1 MNCIITLK
9 INDYFPKLETIPF
22 QNFVCLFSYGDFKG
36 KIALSQYNNDICI
49 HEINKINSD
58 IKYIIHI
65 LESDSGSLIG
75 MCELLIPLI
84 KFRQINPPC
93 TLIQEQKLKVIIDTN
108 TRRKLFKT
116 LINSSDIYIVLH
128 AEIFVPS
135 MKNIEYN
142 DANKIEVTRTN
153 KNINRK
159 NRNNKVD
166 SPRTNKKKKIVKEI
180 ISNKE
185 MIKNDLNISYNK
197 NNRTINYENKNNS
210 LSNKS
215 QLMNAIK
222 NSFKKIDEINLS
234 SKSIKRSKINQKRS
248 PKKRVTILEL
258 MEQKMQPLLLNINED
273 MKIDKEKN
281 MNKNSNKK
289 INIKLNK
296 TSKKLSSPFQKNDSK
311 RDISTLEKHSST
323 NHITS
328 KNSNEF
334 TSSNNKIKRRSSKGL
349 SNRINQPMDEINMNY
364 DINKNL
370 YNINFNKDKF
380 SYDKIR
386 LNKSREHSILEN
398 DDINSNY
405 GILSTDERTEQVL
418 SGLDKIILEKS
429 TKLRDLLEEQIK
441 NINHKKFTG
450 TLYIKEKRINQDM
463 EIIQANNIIINKSSL
478 GTIYNNTI
486 LIPQEKV
493 KNNYLLLIDLYRLL
507 SQKLSKTIYENIFS
521 EKKLS
526 LLKEEVNHEN
536 KKINLIKR
544 NKEHIS
550 FNSLY
555 NINLKHK
562 LKSKIVQQLIYTK
575 NLESKLYQN
584 IFNFDLNDYEIIR
597 QKEIERVNKLNE
609 GRKYNILLKIIK
621 DVIFDIGNVSQIF
634 NDDIYKQNI
643 LKQILENNNIKEKEQ
658 GVGDYVNLWALGMRN
673 KFNFEKK
680 NYENNIIT
688 EVDED
693 KEEESEYY
701 SSNKKKNQEYFSKNI
716 LEEIKRNSN
725 VINDNITKKDEIN
738 ENENNLNNNIIK
750 EDLEENKKIDVIK
763 DMLINKFNENK
774 KFEYIKGNEFLFD
787 NKYNIKA
794 DLLDNN
800 EIIIEIDNNKYNL
813 NSFRANY
820 CQKEIINVN
829 KDIKNDKKNFIYTKK
844 IMTQNEHKKHRRK
857 KRILDESEDNDI
869 QNNENIKEQ

>member
-1 MNCIITLK
+1 MN
-9 INDYFPKLETIPF
+9 F
-22 QNFVCLFSYGDFKG
+22 
-36 KIALSQYNNDICI
+36 LS
-49 HEINKINSD
+49 
-58 IKYIIHI
+58 
-65 LESDSGSLIG
+65 
-75 MCELLIPLI
+75 
-84 KFRQINPPC
+84 
-93 TLIQEQKLKVIIDTN
+93 
-108 TRRKLFKT
+108 
-116 LINSSDIYIVLH
+116 
-128 AEIFVPS
+128 
-135 MKNIEYN
+135 
-142 DANKIEVTRTN
+142 
-153 KNINRK
+153 
-159 NRNNKVD
+159 
-166 SPRTNKKKKIVKEI
+166 
-180 ISNKE
+180 
-185 MIKNDLNISYNK
+185 
-197 NNRTINYENKNNS
+197 
-210 LSNKS
+210 
-215 QLMNAIK
+215 
-222 NSFKKIDEINLS
+222 
-234 SKSIKRSKINQKRS
+234 
-248 PKKRVTILEL
+248 
-258 MEQKMQPLLLNINED
+258 
-273 MKIDKEKN
+273 
-281 MNKNSNKK
+281 
-289 INIKLNK
+289 
-296 TSKKLSSPFQKNDSK
+296 
-311 RDISTLEKHSST
+311 HSST
-323 NHITS
+323 NQIKS
-328 KNSNEF
+328 KNSKEF
-334 TSSNNKIKRRSSKGL
+334 STNTYQIKRRSSKGL

-463 EIIQANNIIINKSSL
+463 EIIQDNNIIINKSSL

-507 SQKLSKTIYENIFS
+507 SQKLSKTISENIFS
-521 EKKLS
+521 EKKLN
-526 LLKEEVNHEN
+526 LLKEEFNHEN

-673 KFNFEKK
+673 KFNFGIK

-693 KEEESEYY
+693 KEDESEYY

-716 LEEIKRNSN
+716 LEGIKRNSN
-725 VINDNITKKDEIN
+725 IINDNITKKDEIN

-813 NSFRANY
+813 DSFRANY

-844 IMTQNEHKKHRRK
+844 IMSQNEHKKHRRK

-869 QNNENIKEQ
+869 QNNENIKDQ